1 MIVKIDGQ
9 QYQVNDNEFVK
20 IPHDRFT
27 NLVIRDNVD
36 KFERIISL
44 INELAVL
51 KIDNLILYNTT
62 HGGFIPIK
70 CSQKYSNIFAIE
82 TNVSHLDNI
91 TINMNNFNIGNVIL
105 KKYIDY
111 IDNIDSMNENAVFIV
126 SENDTSLDMDFIK
139 EKKPLL
145 LTSKNDYLVNSVY
158 KNTFKLTNSD
168 FILYVPEHF
177 IEEFKS
183 EFSYFINEIG
193 ELDYDNLNHLC
204 IMVKNGGPQFE
215 QMLVDNMPFFD
226 RWTILDTGSTDETID
241 TINRVLV
248 GKKKG
253 KLYQEPFI
261 NFRDSRNRC
270 LELAG
275 TSCKFIT
282 MLDDTYVLQGNLRR
296 FLNEVRGDQISSS
309 FTLYIQS
316 DDTIYG
322 SNRIIKSSSELR
334 YVHRIHEVI
343 TDKNNINIVI
353 PKETSSIDDRRFD
366 YMEKRTHE
374 RKQLDLKLLYE
385 EVEENP
391 HDPRAYYYLAQ
402 TYNLLEDYDKAFFY
416 FTKRAEFTNSGF
428 LQERVDALF
437 ESARIANFKL
447 KKTWIE
453 CEELYN
459 KCYKADESRPEA
471 LYFIGIHYYLEN
483 NFNKAFGY
491 FKKAFEIGFPMHCQ
505 YSLKPT
511 LSYHFLPKFLCKM
524 CYDLKEYELGKQA
537 GELFLK
543 NNKPDVDSYQEI
555 VSWYKIYEKL
565 TISVED
571 CIPKVPDKPILVFH
585 ADGGFNNWSGSS
597 ILTIGVGGSE
607 TYIIEHARYIQKSGL
622 FDVYV
627 FCNCL
632 EEENFEGVIY
642 KPLSDYYSFIKQNYI
657 HTCIVSRY
665 SEYLPVTFKGWTEN
679 VYLVIHDLTPTGIV
693 IPLDKKLKKIF
704 CLTEWHVDYFTQIF
718 PSLKDIT
725 VPFYYG
731 IDFEKFKNENIMIKQ
746 EYKFIYSSF
755 PNRGLLPLLQMWPKI
770 YEYQPLASLHIYCD
784 IDGKW
789 VNQVQGEM
797 MEKIRELLKMYNA
810 SENNMNICY
819 YGWVNKKVLAE
830 SWLTADIW
838 FYPCTFMETFCLT
851 ALEAALTKTLVI
863 TNNLAALQ
871 NTVGHRGVVIK
882 GSPMD
887 TEWQEK
893 AFSKI
898 KKYLDPVNKS
908 LKNELIEQNYEW
920 ASTLSWESQAKK
932 LLDEHILL
940 ENLEYKGMYNW
951 TNDVPFGH
959 KKYFLEVIDYFN
971 NNYVKVQ
978 NGNTIKVLEVGTYA
992 GISLINIVKLIPNS
1006 IGFGIDKW
1014 SNYIEACNNNKTVEM
1029 LNNMDELKV
1038 EASFYKNIDISGL
1051 KDRIQGIK
1059 GDSYE
1064 VLFEM
1069 MKENK
1074 MFDFIY
1080 VDGSHL
1086 SFDCYSDL
1094 MISWRLLDKGGILAI
1109 DDYLYN
1115 MEGDVVDSPFQAIN
1129 HFLKKHN
1136 KEIKILHKGYRVFL
1150 QKSTF

>member
-9 QYQVNDNEFVK
+9 EYQVNDTEFVK
-20 IPHDRFT
+20 IPHERFT
-27 NLVIRDNVD
+27 NLVIRDDVG
-36 KFERIISL
+36 KFERVISL
-44 INELAVL
+44 INELTFL
-51 KIDNLILYNTT
+51 KIDNLIMYNTT

-70 CSQKYSNIFAIE
+70 CSQKYQNVFAIE
-82 TNVSHLDNI
+82 TTMNHVDNIITNINKLKINNVTLKKYLDNI
-91 TINMNNFNIGNVIL
+91 EN
-105 KKYIDY
+105 
-111 IDNIDSMNENAVFIV
+111 IDNICSSVFIV
-126 SENDTSLDMDFIK
+126 SDNDSCLDMDFIQ
-139 EKKPLL
+139 ENKPLL
-145 LTSKNDYLVNSVY
+145 LTSKNDYIINSVY
-158 KNTFKLTNSD
+158 KNTFKLTNSHL
-168 FILYVPEHF
+168 ILYVPDHLL
-177 IEEFKS
+177 EEFQS
-183 EFSYFINEIG
+183 EFFYFINESG
-193 ELDYDNLNHLC
+193 EFDYDNLNHLC

-215 QMLVDNMPFFD
+215 QMLIDNLPFFD
-226 RWTILDTGSTDETID
+226 RWTVLDTGSTDETID

-253 KLYQEPFI
+253 NLYEEPFI

-282 MLDDTYVLQGNLRR
+282 MLDDTYVISGNLRG
-296 FLNEVRGDQISSS
+296 FLNEVRGDQLSSS

-322 SNRIIKSSSELR
+322 SNRIIKSNSGLR

-353 PKETSSIDDRRFD
+353 PKEIANVDDRRFD

-374 RKQLDLKLLYE
+374 RKQLDLKLLFE

-402 TYNLLEDYDKAFFY
+402 TYNLLEDYEKAFYY

-428 LQERVDALF
+428 VQERVDALF

-447 KKTWIE
+447 KKPWHE

-459 KCYKADESRPEA
+459 KCYKSDESRPEA

-491 FKKAFEIGFPMHCQ
+491 FKKAFEIGFPVHCQ

-511 LSYHFLPKFLCKM
+511 LSFHFLPKFLCKI
-524 CYDLKEYELGKQA
+524 CYELKEYDLGLKA
-537 GELFLK
+537 AELFLK
-543 NNKPDVDSYQEI
+543 NNLPNADSYEEMS
-555 VSWYKIYEKL
+555 SWYKIYEKL
-565 TISVED
+565 TIHVED
-571 CIPKVPDKPILVFH
+571 CCPKVPDKPIFVFH

-607 TYIIEHARYIQKSGL
+607 TYIIEHARHIQKSGL

-632 EEENFEGVIY
+632 EEENFEDVIY
-642 KPLSDYYSFIKQNYI
+642 KPLADYYSFIKQNYI

-679 VYLVIHDLTPTGIV
+679 VYMVVHDLTPTGVV
-693 IPLDKKLKKIF
+693 IPVDKKLKKIF
-704 CLTEWHVDYFTQIF
+704 CLTEWHVEYFTQFF
-718 PSLKDIT
+718 PSLKNIT

-731 IDFEKFKNENIMIKQ
+731 IDFSKFKNDEISLKQ
-746 EYKFIYSSF
+746 DYKFIYSSF
-755 PNRGLLPLLQMWPKI
+755 PNRGLLPLLQMWPRI
-770 YEYQPLASLHIYCD
+770 HAFQPLASLHIYCD

-797 MEKIRELLKMYNA
+797 MVQIRELLKTYNA
-810 SENNMNICY
+810 TENNMNIY
-819 YGWVNKKVLAE
+819 YHGWVNKQTLAE

-882 GSPMD
+882 GEPIE

-898 KKYLDPVNKS
+898 KKYLDPSNKS
-908 LKNELIEQNYEW
+908 LKNELIERNFEW
-920 ASTLSWESQAKK
+920 ASKLSWESQAKK
-932 LLDEHILL
+932 LLSDHILL

-951 TNDVPFGH
+951 TNDLPFGH
-959 KKYFLEVIDYFN
+959 KKYFLEAIDYFN
-971 NNYVKVQ
+971 NNYPKVKNEEEV
-978 NGNTIKVLEVGTYA
+978 KVLEVGTYT

-1006 IGFGIDKW
+1006 IGYGLDKW
-1014 SNYIEACNNNKTVEM
+1014 SNYIEGDNNKTVEM
-1029 LNNMDELKV
+1029 LNNMDELEV
-1038 EASFYKNIDISGL
+1038 EKSFYKNITVEGL
-1051 KDRIQGIK
+1051 TDRISGIK

-1064 VLFEM
+1064 ILFEM
-1069 MKENK
+1069 MKEGK

-1080 VDGSHL
+1080 IDGSHL

-1094 MISWRLLDKGGILAI
+1094 MISWRLLERGGVLAI

-1115 MEGDVVDSPFQAIN
+1115 TEGAVVDSPFEGVN

-1150 QKSTF
+1150 QKV